1 MRTWGSLAGKFL
13 PVDRINQDRCCD
25 QMHLCRWFRL
35 IGHDLMVR
43 VDLCTIGL
51 VAVAKFKFALLLV
64 VEMMEMKPFY
74 SRFILVVLTLLF
86 TKKRMDK
93 QVGTE
98 I

>member
-1 MRTWGSLAGKFL
+1 MRTWGALAGKFL

-64 VEMMEMKPFY
+64 VEIY
-74 SRFILVVLTLLF
+74 TIGL
-86 TKKRMDK
+86 
-93 QVGTE
+93 
-98 I
+98 